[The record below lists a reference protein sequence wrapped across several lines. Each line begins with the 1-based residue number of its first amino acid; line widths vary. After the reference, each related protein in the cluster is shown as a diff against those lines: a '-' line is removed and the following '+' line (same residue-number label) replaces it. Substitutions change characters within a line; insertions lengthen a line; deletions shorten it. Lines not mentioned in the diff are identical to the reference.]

1 MSASL
6 EEDASYAFDFSLE
19 GAMDV
24 EAADA
29 GFAALA
35 EAADIS
41 IDLVGLA
48 LDAIPGVGEVAL
60 VAEVRGG
67 RKTAAAPLRLTR
79 SLDYPLALI
88 ASHTCHTD
96 IALPYLN
103 HLLPPPPYRAFTS
116 S

>member
-67 RKTAAAPLRLTR
+67 RKTAAAPLRHPVPQL
-79 SLDYPLALI
+79 PLG
-88 ASHTCHTD
+88 
-96 IALPYLN
+96 LPRITYLP
-103 HLLPPPPYRAFTS
+103 HRYRPSIPKSFITPPPYRAFTS

>member
-1 MSASL
+1 
-6 EEDASYAFDFSLE
+6 
-19 GAMDV
+19 MDV

-67 RKTAAAPLRLTR
+67 RKTAAAPLTEVY
-79 SLDYPLALI
+79 SPSI
-88 ASHTCHTD
+88 TPWPSSHHIPATQISPFHT
-96 IALPYLN
+96 
-103 HLLPPPPYRAFTS
+103 
-116 S
+116 